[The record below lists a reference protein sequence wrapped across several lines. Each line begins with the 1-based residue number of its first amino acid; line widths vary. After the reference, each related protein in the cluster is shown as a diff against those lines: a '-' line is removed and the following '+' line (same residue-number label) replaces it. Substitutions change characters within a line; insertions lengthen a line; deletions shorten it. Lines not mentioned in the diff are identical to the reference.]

1 MKLLCLILLLCFLPS
16 CQFFRDLAKDEA
28 RKFWNEEAKPVI
40 EEKITAKLNEKAPQL
55 VAQLDTNKNGRVELD
70 EIKGLNVKDPQLWLT
85 VMNLIGTLLVANGSK
100 KRDDQLWDSHA
111 DTKVAMA
118 TSGVPVRGFSGNS
131 S

>member
-1 MKLLCLILLLCFLPS
+1 MKLLLFALLLCFLPS
-16 CQFFRDLAKDEA
+16 CQAFRDLAKDEA
-28 RKFWNEEAKPVI
+28 RKFWNEEARPVI